1 MIRKEKQMDDINIG
15 EILVKE
21 AKENQTR
28 LILSIVKESTTLEE
42 AEEKIKTLLE
52 NK

>member
-1 MIRKEKQMDDINIG
+1 MDEMNVG

-28 LILSIVKESTTLEE
+28 LILAIVKESKTLEE
-42 AEEKIKTLLE
+42 AEEKIKALLE